1 MKINIFPLKITSF
14 MVHELPLNIVNK
26 LMLQLFENNHFLNIY
41 ANNTELIEHWIYD
54 NFKNNFNK
62 IS

>member
-1 MKINIFPLKITSF
+1 

-41 ANNTELIEHWIYD
+41 VNNTELIEHWIYD